1 MNKSKGE
8 TVIEQ
13 LMAELDPESE
23 RYRIL
28 ATAKRFKSSWV
39 ELGEKLLRLQ
49 TSGGFRDWGYSTFEE
64 YCSREVRI
72 RKPTAEKLT
81 QAYRFLEREEPEL
94 LARPTEIKPLP
105 DYRSIALLRQAQNEE
120 LPGGAYGKLRAAV
133 MEEDKG
139 HQAVLRQY
147 REVTAERRS
156 EDRLLGYRNA
166 LAAAR
171 RLRTVL
177 TGLDDLDASIHGNLD
192 QLIAR
197 LAELSADP
205 AEGIS
210 PQPSKESPTSRREP
224 GSASR

>member
-49 TSGGFRDWGYSTFEE
+49 SSGGFRDWGYGSFEE

-105 DYRSIALLRQAQNEE
+105 DYRSIALLRQAQSEE
-120 LPGGAYGKLRAAV
+120 LPADDYRKLRAAV
-133 MEEDKG
+133 MDEEKG
-139 HQAVLRQY
+139 HPAVLRQY
-147 REVTAERRS
+147 REVTAERRH
-156 EDRLLGYRNA
+156 EDRHLGYRNA
-166 LAAAR
+166 LSAAR
-171 RLRTVL
+171 RLRTAL
-177 TGLDDLDASIHGNLD
+177 TGLDGLDHGVHDNLD

-197 LAELSADP
+197 LEVLAAKSEAAGAEETP
-205 AEGIS
+205 
-210 PQPSKESPTSRREP
+210 
-224 GSASR
+224 

>member
-49 TSGGFRDWGYSTFEE
+49 TSGGFRDWGYGSFEE

-94 LARPTEIKPLP
+94 LARPTEISPLP
-105 DYRSIALLRQAQNEE
+105 DYRSIALLRQAKSEE
-120 LPGGAYGKLRAAV
+120 LPADAYGKLRAAV
-133 MEEDKG
+133 MEEEKG

-147 REVTAERRS
+147 RDVTADRRL
-156 EDRLLGYRNA
+156 EDRQLGYRTA
-166 LAAAR
+166 LSAAR
-171 RLRTVL
+171 RLRTAL
-177 TGLDDLDASIHGNLD
+177 TGLDDLDSDAQGNLD
-192 QLIAR
+192 RLIGR
-197 LAELSADP
+197 LEVLVAESDDSGS
-205 AEGIS
+205 E
-210 PQPSKESPTSRREP
+210 QP
-224 GSASR
+224 

>member
-49 TSGGFRDWGYSTFEE
+49 TSGGFRDWGYGSFEE

-105 DYRSIALLRQAQNEE
+105 DYRSVALLRQAQSEE
-120 LPGGAYGKLRAAV
+120 LPGEAYGKLRTAV
-133 MEEDKG
+133 MEGDKG

-147 REVTAERRS
+147 REVTADRRQ
-156 EDRLLGYRNA
+156 EDRQLGYRNA
-166 LAAAR
+166 LSAAR
-171 RLRTVL
+171 RLRTAL
-177 TGLDDLDASIHGNLD
+177 TGLDDLGGDVPGNLD
-192 QLIAR
+192 HLIAR
-197 LAELSADP
+197 LEAKVAASDDA
-205 AEGIS
+205 GGV
-210 PQPSKESPTSRREP
+210 QP
-224 GSASR
+224 